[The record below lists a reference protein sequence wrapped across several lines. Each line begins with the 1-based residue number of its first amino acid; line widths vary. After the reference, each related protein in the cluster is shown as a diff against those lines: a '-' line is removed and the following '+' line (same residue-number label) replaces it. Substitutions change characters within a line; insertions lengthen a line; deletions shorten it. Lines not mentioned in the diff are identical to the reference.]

1 VLLCLCATGG
11 KCEALRGK
19 FEGSIGHAWKI
30 LYHPSYC
37 SIKTY
42 PFIYSRHPVTR
53 YRTPRFAPDYFLAGS
68 TLVLIAKFL
77 LEVDELQHGQSQSRF
92 TTVQSPDYIRFVS
105 IRVSQVDRRWKHRI
119 RRSGIVEYQICYSL
133 KLWRCYVPED

>member
-1 VLLCLCATGG
+1 VVEAKFDFAAISHRRFWSLWSPVLGVLLCLCATGG

-19 FEGSIGHAWKI
+19 FEGSIGHVWKI

-37 SIKTY
+37 STKTC

-53 YRTPRFAPDYFLAGS
+53 YRTPRFAPDYILAGS

-77 LEVDELQHGQSQSRF
+77 LEVDELQHGQSHRGLQPSRAKTISDLF
-92 TTVQSPDYIRFVS
+92 LFVCL
-105 IRVSQVDRRWKHRI
+105 R
-119 RRSGIVEYQICYSL
+119 
-133 KLWRCYVPED
+133 